1 MPKVFIIYFIAWYF
15 SVIFWTD
22 ISSDMKQKHWGDGT
36 TIRIIIIAECM
47 FIIYSEYCVVCRRSE
62 VGCSCV
68 PQLVGVFRCRHIRG
82 FRHAAHSR
90 NDPNYYSA
98 ITYKT
103 QRTVILCIRVRV
115 LSFLTLDTRTSLRT
129 SDWFTCIWFST
140 CDGRRALPY
149 PNIHTSTTTTLP
161 RYKVQHNAFI
171 QPLGTQKNFHP
182 SLINTYT

>member
-47 FIIYSEYCVVCRRSE
+47 FITHSEYCVVCRRSE
-62 VGCSCV
+62 VGGWCTVISWRFSLSSH
-68 PQLVGVFRCRHIRG
+68 PG
-82 FRHAAHSR
+82 FLTYAHSR
-90 NDPNYYSA
+90 NDPNYNSA

-149 PNIHTSTTTTLP
+149 PNIHTSTTTLP

-182 SLINTYT
+182 SSINTYT